1 VTVSAPSTDWI
12 CTGLHWIDGEPT
24 LIARRGDEEHKRV
37 LHRGQSVAWRW
48 SGPRRCTGWWAPA
61 TGRRPCPRR
70 AVIDARATM
79 SQCPLCQSRDA
90 GLAIA
95 RDRIVDDGREYQLY
109 LAWFA
114 PGMLKVGLTAVSR
127 GNARLL
133 EQAAIAYTIIATGS
147 LPAIRRAELTLSRSG
162 LATERV
168 RARAKAESWWRLAD
182 ASPEDKQSELADART
197 RALHILADHAIQAL
211 SEGPIVDNT
220 LVFGLQ
226 DAVPT
231 AYQEITSLADAGSLA
246 AVVRDPIGKHVFL
259 DAGDGTPL
267 LLDTRLLAG
276 HSVAPAADVET
287 GAEGEPGRE
296 AGLGHAGLHLVERRR
311 PELYDMP
318 MLF

>member
-1 VTVSAPSTDWI
+1 VSVSAPSTDWI

-24 LIARRGDEEHKRV
+24 LIARRGEDEHKRV
-37 LHRGQSVAWRW
+37 LHGGVGVSWRW

-90 GLAIA
+90 GLALA
-95 RDRIVDDGREYQLY
+95 RDRIVDDGKEYQLY

-133 EQAAIAYTIIATGS
+133 EQAAIGYTIIATGS
-147 LPAIRRAELTLSRSG
+147 LPSIRRAELTLSHSG

-182 ASPEDKQSELADART
+182 AASSKESELADARS
-197 RALHILADHAIQAL
+197 RALRILAGHDL
-211 SEGPIVDNT
+211 NLLVDGPIIDNT
-220 LVFGLQ
+220 SVFGLAL
-226 DAVPT
+226 AVPT
-231 AYQEITSLADAGSLA
+231 SYQEITALADEGRLTAT
-246 AVVRDPIGKHVFL
+246 VREPIGKHVFM
-259 DAGDGTPL
+259 DTAIGPGDVAVL

-276 HSVAPAADVET
+276 HSLSAVSDP
-287 GAEGEPGRE
+287 EPDS
-296 AGLGHAGLHLVERRR
+296 GHVGLHLVERRR
-311 PELYDMP
+311 PELYDAP
-318 MLF
+318 TLF